1 MKMIKRLFRLFAAV
15 FLLLL
20 CMKTGAYAANTEY
33 VRDEYGVLSYS
44 EQTELND
51 LAARVSEAHQ
61 TGVYVRVMDGMDSYF
76 SIEEYA
82 EAIYQNEEMGFG
94 SSNDG
99 ILLIL
104 DMETRSFD
112 IFVPHGG
119 KAEQAFGTYARER
132 LADKVVNGYLRYNEY
147 ADGFSN
153 YIGVVDQYLSYAE
166 AGTPINA
173 NFDPEREA
181 EIEKE
186 KQEREAA
193 TRAAKT
199 GATAA
204 IPPITAILTCLGL
217 KSRNKTTGVKREA
230 SDYIPKDG
238 IRLINRSDRF
248 LYRTQSRTVIHH
260 DDDRGGGGSSFS
272 SSSTSFGS
280 HTSGHF

>member
-1 MKMIKRLFRLFAAV
+1 MKRLLKLIAAV
-15 FLLLL
+15 FVFML
-20 CMKTGAYAANTEY
+20 CLKTGVSAANTEY
-33 VRDEYGVLSYS
+33 VRDEYGVLSSS
-44 EQTELND
+44 EVFELND
-51 LAARVSEAHQ
+51 LAARVSDAHD
-61 TGVYVRVMDGMDSYF
+61 TGVYVRVMNSMENYF

-82 EAIYQNEEMGFG
+82 EAVYRQEDLGYGNT
-94 SSNDG
+94 NNG

-104 DMETRSFD
+104 DMDTRSFD

-119 KAEQAFGTYARER
+119 LADQAFGTYARER

-147 ADGFSN
+147 ASGFSN
-153 YIGVVDQYLSYAE
+153 YIAVVDEYLSYAE
-166 AGTPINA
+166 AGTPITED
-173 NFDPEREA
+173 FDPERQE
-181 EIEKE
+181 EIERE

-204 IPPITAILTCLGL
+204 IPPITALLTCLGL
-217 KSRNKTTGVKREA
+217 KGKNKTTGIKREA
-230 SDYIPKDG
+230 ANYIPKDG
-238 IRLINRSDRF
+238 VRLMNRSDRF
-248 LYRTQSRTVIHH
+248 LYRTESRTRIHH